1 MAHCQ
6 DWPKKK
12 KKLSSRMTQLGQ
24 RIYDSYFYYCFS
36 SSFFG
41 FVNVKQGIGTAL
53 SYETKLAAL

>member
-1 MAHCQ
+1 
-6 DWPKKK
+6 
-12 KKLSSRMTQLGQ
+12 MTQLGQ